1 MGNREAATKA
11 ILKYVEKIV
20 PNSPNKKM
28 YEELLGKLS
37 DKEFHSYMEKLRDGE
52 EVLYLVVPNLANYKI
67 DVQRN
72 IEIAEELGHSFFEKL
87 WLTDQLTGQQYLT
100 PVEYFVIDIPLRRQ
114 VQLLVKKISIPD
126 DNNHIDQLTG
136 QPTGPSKGSK
146 ISFPELQV
154 LFAQGLDNTIVE
166 LIKFRGGDEKAYNAM
181 NRSIYNTGGVSLTDL
196 EKTPTKVKAVTTLS
210 TLLKTMHLDNT
221 L

>member
-11 ILKYVEKIV
+11 ILKYIEKII
-20 PNSPNKKM
+20 PGSPNTNM
-28 YEELLGKLS
+28 YKELLGNLS
-37 DKEFHSYMEKLRDGE
+37 DKAFDEYMKKLQSGE
-52 EVLYLVVPNLANYKI
+52 ETLYMVTPNLADYSV

-72 IEIAEELGHSFFEKL
+72 IEIAKELGHSFFEKL
-87 WLTDQLTGQQYLT
+87 WLTDPITGQTYLT
-100 PVEYFVIDIPLRRQ
+100 PVEYFVIDLPLRRQ
-114 VQLLVKKISIPD
+114 VQLLVKKVSIPE
-126 DNNHIDQLTG
+126 DNKHLDQLTG

-154 LFAQGLDNTIVE
+154 LFAQGLDNTISE

-181 NRSIYNTGGVSLTDL
+181 NRSIYATGGVSLANL

-210 TLLKTMHLDNT
+210 TLLKAMHLDNT

>member
-37 DKEFHSYMEKLRDGE
+37 DKEFHSYMEKLRNGE

-114 VQLLVKKISIPD
+114 VQLLVKKISIPE

-181 NRSIYNTGGVSLTDL
+181 NRSIYNTGGVSLIDL